1 MDRWGRISNP
11 SPLRSIF
18 LYNQPSLQLIFPLSL
33 SYKQLGARIQLQSGL
48 ALPIYHPPPRK
59 CSRDIS
65 LTDKRIPLYVSTV
78 AMEMERSLWLAV
90 LIPAIMVS
98 FYGEAAM
105 ADAQTSPDT
114 NVLCVSKCGTC
125 PTVCTTPPPPPA
137 AGGDGSG
144 YSSPSPPRSM
154 TTQPSPAAVPQPQ
167 AKGGSPSGYYY
178 FFTAGS
184 GRSCATSSVRY
195 TLLLLALLPIVA
207 V

>member
-1 MDRWGRISNP
+1 
-11 SPLRSIF
+11 
-18 LYNQPSLQLIFPLSL
+18 
-33 SYKQLGARIQLQSGL
+33 
-48 ALPIYHPPPRK
+48 
-59 CSRDIS
+59 
-65 LTDKRIPLYVSTV
+65 
-78 AMEMERSLWLAV
+78 MEMERSLWLAL

-98 FYGEAAM
+98 FYGEAAT
-105 ADAQTSPDT
+105 ADGQTSTAGGSPPDT

-125 PTVCTTPPPPPA
+125 PTVCTTPPPPAA
-137 AGGDGSG
+137 AGSDGSG
-144 YSSPSPPRSM
+144 YSSPSPPRCM